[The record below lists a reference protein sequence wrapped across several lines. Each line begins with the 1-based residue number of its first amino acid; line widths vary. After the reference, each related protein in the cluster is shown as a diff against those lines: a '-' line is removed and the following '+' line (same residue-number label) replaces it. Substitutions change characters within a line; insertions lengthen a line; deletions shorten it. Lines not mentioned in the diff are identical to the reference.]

1 MNRTK
6 IVSTAKYAGTS
17 ITLGTAITS
26 IILFA
31 FPHLKEI
38 SESVGA
44 LVIFAVNMIL
54 AMTGVISDS
63 DR

>member
-1 MNRTK
+1 MNRAK

-26 IILFA
+26 IIIFS
-31 FPHLKEI
+31 FPQLKEI

-44 LVIFAVNMIL
+44 LVIFAVNIIL

-63 DR
+63 E

>member
-1 MNRTK
+1 MNRAK

-26 IILFA
+26 IIIFA

-38 SESVGA
+38 QEAIGA
-44 LVIFAVNMIL
+44 LVIFFVNMGL
-54 AMTGVISDS
+54 VMSGVISDS
-63 DR
+63 E